1 MPKPGFFTSTKVPS
15 GWGLPY
21 KRRISCVEC
30 QSPRQLKTKCMGGY
44 LCLTLCNIYISQAK
58 SQQLHKSERWPGSS
72 QSSSCATFRFLV
84 HAAISLP
91 LVSQKTLT
99 IYTMSRYVVCSF
111 EELSTSRFSF
121 LSKHVLFFICFLVF
135 SYVSTHLFQVAALA
149 SGLRVR

>member
-1 MPKPGFFTSTKVPS
+1 MGSALQASDILRGMPIPSIAQDQMYGWIFVSNTLQYIYIYIPSKKSTTAQIRTLAWFFP
-15 GWGLPY
+15 
-21 KRRISCVEC
+21 IFI
-30 QSPRQLKTKCMGGY
+30 
-44 LCLTLCNIYISQAK
+44 LCNIPFLSACCN
-58 SQQLHKSERWPGSS
+58 
-72 QSSSCATFRFLV
+72 QSATCV
-84 HAAISLP
+84 P
-91 LVSQKTLT
+91 KKTLT